1 MTLKNSFFSNMGQ
14 QKEHTLEES
23 ICKPLIGQQIGK
35 PFFYYCKKDPTV
47 EYLHL
52 EIIEDHIRLK
62 DPERHKSKLLE
73 LLREDIRESEEL
85 SICIRHFNAV
95 NKFLNIWA

>member
-1 MTLKNSFFSNMGQ
+1 MGQ

-35 PFFYYCKKDPTV
+35 PFFYYCKEGPTV
-47 EYLHL
+47 EYLL

-73 LLREDIRESEEL
+73 LLREEERESEEKSDGLDNKNKDSL
-85 SICIRHFNAV
+85 S
-95 NKFLNIWA
+95 

>member
-1 MTLKNSFFSNMGQ
+1 MGQ

-52 EIIEDHIRLK
+52 ESIEDHIRLK

-73 LLREDIRESEEL
+73 LLREEERESEEKSDGLDNKNKDSL
-85 SICIRHFNAV
+85 S
-95 NKFLNIWA
+95 

>member
-1 MTLKNSFFSNMGQ
+1 MGQ

-23 ICKPLIGQQIGK
+23 ICKPLIGQQMCK
-35 PFFYYCKKDPTV
+35 PFFYYCTKDPTV

-52 EIIEDHIRLK
+52 ESIEYHIRLK

-73 LLREDIRESEEL
+73 LLREEERESEEKSDGLDNKNKDSL
-85 SICIRHFNAV
+85 S
-95 NKFLNIWA
+95 

>member
-1 MTLKNSFFSNMGQ
+1 MGQ

-23 ICKPLIGQQIGK
+23 ICKPLIGQQMCK
-35 PFFYYCKKDPTV
+35 PFFYYCKEGPTV

-52 EIIEDHIRLK
+52 ESIEDHIRLK

-73 LLREDIRESEEL
+73 LLREEERESEEKSDGLDNKNKDSL
-85 SICIRHFNAV
+85 S
-95 NKFLNIWA
+95 